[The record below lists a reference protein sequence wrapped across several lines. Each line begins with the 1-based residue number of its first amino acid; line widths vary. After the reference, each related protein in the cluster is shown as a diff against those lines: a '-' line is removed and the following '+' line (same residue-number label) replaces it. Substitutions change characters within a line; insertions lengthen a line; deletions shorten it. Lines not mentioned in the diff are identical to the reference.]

1 MSENKLS
8 FASLKPE
15 FSQQV
20 KNELDSYSFDLKN
33 FEKL

>member
-1 MSENKLS
+1 LS

-20 KNELDSYSFDLKN
+20 KNEIDSFSFDLKN
-33 FEKL
+33 FENL